1 MPLPHVAGGLRPLPD
16 QAERRRVCDR
26 RPFRSGPP
34 QLHRRLVATD
44 DGEKRAEL
52 ELDATPVFHGMAAAN
67 G

>member
-1 MPLPHVAGGLRPLPD
+1 
-16 QAERRRVCDR
+16 VCDR
-26 RPFRSGPP
+26 RPFRSDPP

-44 DGEKRAEL
+44 HGEKREL